1 MTYNIYSKTKLAE
14 TLNRMFS
21 LHPKLIDFNLSRLE
35 ELMAKFSNPENKL
48 SNVIHIAGTNG
59 KGSTSSFLKE
69 ILEAHNLSVNVYTSP
84 HLINFNER
92 IRIKGTLITDILLND
107 ILTEIEFKN
116 QNKPITFFE
125 ITTAA
130 AFISF
135 FRDPADF
142 NIIET
147 GLGGRLDA
155 TNIIKEKRLCL
166 ITKIGY
172 DHLEYLGPKIQDIA
186 FEKSGILRKNTPLII
201 SHQDNQEAFHVIKD
215 QALKLDIDII
225 KTINLSKNTI
235 IGLKGDHQYENASTA
250 LTAAY
255 NLIPNIS
262 KEKVQFALTKTLWH
276 GRIEEIKTGKILKYR
291 NNITI
296 LDGAHNIDGAIAL
309 ANFLKKQPHRKWNF
323 IIGMLNNRNIIDFII
338 NFREHINIIYTIPIR
353 NQNSSSNPGKLSL
366 ILNKA
371 GLISYPTTSLEK
383 ALIKSDK
390 ELPLLITGS
399 LYLAGEVLSFN
410 DTKIT

>member
-1 MTYNIYSKTKLAE
+1 MTYNIHSKTKLAE

>member
-1 MTYNIYSKTKLAE
+1 MIYNIHSKTKLTE
-14 TLNRMFS
+14 TLNRMFF
-21 LHPKLIDFNLSRLE
+21 LHPKLIDFDLSRLE
-35 ELMAKFSNPENKL
+35 ELMAKFGNPENKL

-69 ILEAHNLSVNVYTSP
+69 ILEAHNLTVNVYTSP

-92 IRIKGTLITDILLND
+92 IRIKGTLITDILLD
-107 ILTEIEFKN
+107 DVLTEIEFKN
-116 QNKPITFFE
+116 QNNPITFFE

-135 FRDPADF
+135 LRDPADF

-172 DHLEYLGPKIQDIA
+172 DHLEYLGHKIQDIA
-186 FEKSGILRKNTPLII
+186 FEKAGILRKNTPLII

-225 KTINLSKNTI
+225 ETINLPKSTI

-309 ANFLKKQPHRKWNF
+309 ANFLKKQPHRKWNL
-323 IIGMLNNRNIIDFII
+323 IIGMLNNRNIIEFIF
-338 NFREHINIIYTIPIR
+338 NLREHINIIYTIPIK
-353 NQNSSSNPGKLSL
+353 NQKSSSNPEELSL
-366 ILNKA
+366 ILNEE
-371 GLISYPTTSLEK
+371 GLISYPTNSIEK

-410 DTKIT
+410 DTNIT

>member
-1 MTYNIYSKTKLAE
+1 MIYNIHSKNKLTE

-21 LHPKLIDFNLSRLE
+21 LHPKLIDFDLSRLE
-35 ELMAKFSNPENKL
+35 ELMAKFGNPENKL

-69 ILEAHNLSVNVYTSP
+69 ILEAHNLTVNVYTSP

-353 NQNSSSNPGKLSL
+353 NQNSSSNPEKLSL

>member
-1 MTYNIYSKTKLAE
+1 MTYNIHSKTKLAE

-353 NQNSSSNPGKLSL
+353 NQNSSSNPEKLSL

>member
-1 MTYNIYSKTKLAE
+1 MTYNIHSKTKLAE

-353 NQNSSSNPGKLSL
+353 NQNSSSNPEKLSL

-383 ALIKSDK
+383 ALIK
-390 ELPLLITGS
+390 
-399 LYLAGEVLSFN
+399 
-410 DTKIT
+410 